1 MWRMNNMN
9 IYFVRHGEDDEK
21 YRGGWSEL
29 PLVQLGIDKANKL
42 GKYLNK
48 HCNEYNIEKIISS
61 DLTRTKMTAEIINTY
76 LNLPL
81 ILDSR
86 LRENNNGELAGMLNS
101 EAIKKYPNCFFA
113 SLDYDENFPGGE
125 SPKEFFTRVK
135 KMFYEIIEENKG
147 VENLMIVTHAGVIAI
162 IYHIVNNLEWTNK
175 EKVLKLGK
183 TSISKLVIDGN
194 NMNFE
199 YIDETPHLR

>member
-1 MWRMNNMN
+1 MN

-81 ILDSR
+81 ILR
-86 LRENNNGELAGMLNS
+86 LHYL
-101 EAIKKYPNCFFA
+101 
-113 SLDYDENFPGGE
+113 
-125 SPKEFFTRVK
+125 
-135 KMFYEIIEENKG
+135 
-147 VENLMIVTHAGVIAI
+147 
-162 IYHIVNNLEWTNK
+162 
-175 EKVLKLGK
+175 
-183 TSISKLVIDGN
+183 
-194 NMNFE
+194 
-199 YIDETPHLR
+199 